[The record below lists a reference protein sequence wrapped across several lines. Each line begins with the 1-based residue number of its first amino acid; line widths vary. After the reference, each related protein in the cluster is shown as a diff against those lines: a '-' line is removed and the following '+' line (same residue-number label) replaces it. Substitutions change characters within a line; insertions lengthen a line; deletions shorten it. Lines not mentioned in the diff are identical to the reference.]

1 MKYSVSSC
9 APSASGAV
17 KVSLEFVQK
26 TQDAKKTKLQLKKDA
41 AAAKLAAAAA
51 KRDARAAKAA
61 AKSDTAAA
69 RVRARMQRT
78 DVGTGR
84 EGVDHQLLAQGMLT
98 NSMRVRGAP
107 RSS

>member
-1 MKYSVSSC
+1 MVYRYLV
-9 APSASGAV
+9 
-17 KVSLEFVQK
+17 
-26 TQDAKKTKLQLKKDA
+26 KKDA

-69 RVRARMQRT
+69 RARARMQRT
-78 DVGTGR
+78 DVGTGL
-84 EGVDHQLLAQGMLT
+84 EGEKHQLLAHGMLT

-107 RSS
+107 RGA